1 MSSKVGRHPLDSV
14 VGKVFQVEGPNRSV
28 LAENRKNTE
37 KGLTEPNSIK
47 GLGTEVWAGLKET
60 NKKW

>member
-1 MSSKVGRHPLDSV
+1 MGE
-14 VGKVFQVEGPNRSV
+14 VFWVEGPNRSV

-37 KGLTEPNSIK
+37 KVLTEPNSIK
-47 GLGTEVWAGLKET
+47 GLVTEVWAGLKET